1 MQPTITLADRGY
13 RFIPGAMQY
22 SGGVAA
28 EPGHRLVH
36 VRFARVLP
44 MTEGWQAIAAWL
56 AAQGAPRSAFV
67 ACELRSPA
75 PFTDQG
81 FLEFN
86 TGYHAVLKDWGV
98 LSPDGHN
105 PVARSNV
112 CPEIDPPAA
121 PGFFAFTACLRGDG
135 GVPGG
140 DFVAS
145 GSGEAR
151 EGPGPYA
158 ERTIALGDTSE
169 AGMRAKTH
177 WVLGEMERRMGLL
190 GAGWEAATATQVY
203 TVFESLALLRDLIV
217 PRGAARAGITWHL
230 ARPPVVGLDFEMDVR
245 GLAEERVIQP
255 RPR

>member
-1 MQPTITLADRGY
+1 MQPTVSLAERGY

-36 VRFARVLP
+36 VRFARVMP
-44 MTEGWQAIAAWL
+44 MQAGWRAIAAWL
-56 AAQGAPRSAFV
+56 AAQGAKPSAFV

-86 TGYHAVLKDWGV
+86 TGYHAVLKEWGV
-98 LSPDGHN
+98 LSPEGHN

-112 CPEIDPPAA
+112 CPAIDPPAE
-121 PGFFAFTACLRGDG
+121 PGFFAFTACLPGASG
-135 GVPGG
+135 G
-140 DFVAS
+140 FVAS

-151 EGPGPYA
+151 EGPGTYA

-169 AGMRAKTH
+169 AGMRAKCH

-190 GAGWEAATATQVY
+190 GTGWTEATATQVY
-203 TVFESLALLRDLIV
+203 TVYESLPLLRDLIV
-217 PRGAARAGITWHL
+217 PRGAAPHGILWHL
-230 ARPPVVGLDFEMDVR
+230 ARPPVVGLEFEMDVR
-245 GLAEERVIQP
+245 ATAEERVIQLHP
-255 RPR
+255 R